1 MFLPNTFNFQ
11 KTDFLNALYIN
22 GKIKPPIVPSVDD
35 SKDVSCFDE
44 EYVIRKISDSAS
56 MTQADDSQCEV
67 AKLVRTDSH
76 SSFAYTNA
84 YGYPVAQK
92 PAYNFPDFSDLSDFK
107 ALSGFIDLST
117 KDDLNKGVSTSEVST
132 DLSGS
137 NLCSINFSKN
147 SKIQNHVLSSFTSQ
161 LSNQSVESA
170 YELSLEDGFFQEV
183 KKTKKIATFEH
194 SSYDQNIG
202 ILPYASADLSGW
214 SSFLESSI
222 QTKNAK
228 EADVFSCFHY
238 DYTVGGVRCTYEL

>member
-1 MFLPNTFNFQ
+1 M
-11 KTDFLNALYIN
+11 
-22 GKIKPPIVPSVDD
+22 
-35 SKDVSCFDE
+35 SCFDE

-56 MTQADDSQCEV
+56 MTQASDNGQCEV
-67 AKLVRTDSH
+67 AKLARTDSH

-84 YGYPVAQK
+84 YEYPVTQK
-92 PAYNFPDFSDLSDFK
+92 PAYNFPDLSDFK

-132 DLSGS
+132 DFSGS
-137 NLCSINFSKN
+137 DLCSFNFSKN
-147 SKIQNHVLSSFTSQ
+147 SKVQNHVLSSFTSQ

-183 KKTKKIATFEH
+183 KKIQKTKKIATIEH